1 MVFEYLPPFISLILD
16 FIYWTVLILILV
28 YFEWRD
34 NENQQF
40 RTDFLHVNGA
50 QNINQGGE

>member
-1 MVFEYLPPFISLILD
+1 MVFEYLPPFISLVLN

-40 RTDFLHVNGA
+40 GTDFLHVNGA
-50 QNINQGGE
+50 HNINQGGE

>member
-28 YFEWRD
+28 YFESGVTMKTS
-34 NENQQF
+34 NSGQIF
-40 RTDFLHVNGA
+40 SM
-50 QNINQGGE
+50 

>member
-16 FIYWTVLILILV
+16 FICWTVLILILV

-34 NENQQF
+34 NENHQF
-40 RTDFLHVNGA
+40 GTDFLYVNGV